1 MVMKMGI
8 WRWTLAS
15 AVVVLLSGTASA
27 ILISDPPGV
36 TTNDPAAVVVY
47 PKVVVNVDN
56 CDQTTGFCRLQT
68 TVACT
73 ASSDCEGEGTDT
85 IVQLTNTSEFLTH
98 VKCFYVNANGHC
110 SNSETT
116 ICTQENFREE
126 CPPGGL
132 CVEGWQEND
141 FVLTLTKRQPISW
154 SASDGLSNLPLA
166 DQPGQG
172 DPPQFNEGSIPP
184 VAENPFRGELRCIQ
198 LDVATELPTDRND
211 LKGEASIITTDGP
224 LVDARKY
231 TAIGIPAI
239 EGAQDGDPNT
249 LNVGGPS
256 PEYRACPN
264 ILTLN
269 HFFENAQVA
278 SHGESVVGPVTSELT
293 VVPCAADFLNQEQNL
308 ASSVLQFLIFNE
320 FEQRFSTSTR
330 VTCFK
335 EVTLSDID
343 TRPGDDGDNFSIFAA
358 GVQGTLTGQSRIRPV
373 AGPNE
378 DGYDGRNVL
387 AILEENWASG
397 SCPAATTTDGTELA
411 NTLCRSD
418 DDCETGTCTD
428 PGVKTTAANI
438 QRENSTREQ
447 GVRIRIPIP

>member
-15 AVVVLLSGTASA
+15 AVVVFLSGTASA
-27 ILISDPPGV
+27 ILIGDPPGV

-47 PKVVVNVDN
+47 AKIRVDVDN
-56 CDQTTGFCRLQT
+56 CDTGFCRLQGN
-68 TVACT
+68 ACT
-73 ASSDCEGEGTDT
+73 TDEDCEGVGTDT
-85 IVQLTNTSEFLTH
+85 VVELTNTSEFLTR

-132 CVEGWQEND
+132 CVEGWREND
-141 FVLTLTKRQPISW
+141 FVLTLTKRQPLSW
-154 SASDGLSNLPLA
+154 SANDGLSNLPLA

-211 LKGEASIITTDGP
+211 LKGEATIVTTEGM

-249 LNVGGPS
+249 LNVGGPE

-264 ILTLN
+264 ILTMN
-269 HFFENAQVA
+269 HYFDNAKIV
-278 SHGESVVGPVTSELT
+278 SHGQAVVGRVHSELT
-293 VVPCAADFLNQEQNL
+293 VVPCAADYLNQDENL

-330 VTCFK
+330 VTCFR
-335 EVTLSDID
+335 ETLLSDID
-343 TRPGDDGDNFSIFAA
+343 TRPGEDGNNFSIFAA

-378 DGYDGRNVL
+378 DGYDGRTVL

-397 SCPAATTTDGTELA
+397 SCPATTSNEYNRELA
-411 NTLCRSD
+411 NTLCTEEA
-418 DDCETGTCTD
+418 DCEVGPCTN

-447 GVRIRIPIP
+447 GARIRIPIP

>member
-15 AVVVLLSGTASA
+15 AVVVFLTGTASA

-36 TTNDPAAVVVY
+36 TTNDPSAIVVY
-47 PKVVVNVDN
+47 PKIRVDIDGN
-56 CDQTTGFCRLQT
+56 
-68 TVACT
+68 
-73 ASSDCEGEGTDT
+73 SGTDT
-85 IVQLTNTSEFLTH
+85 VVELTNTSEFLTR

-110 SNSETT
+110 SNSPDT
-116 ICTQENFREE
+116 ICTQEGFRTE

-132 CVEGWQEND
+132 CTEGWQEND
-141 FVLTLTKRQPISW
+141 FVLTLTKRQPLSW

-172 DPPQFNEGSIPP
+172 NPPQFNEGSIPP

-198 LDVATELPTDRND
+198 LDVATELPSDRND
-211 LKGEASIITTDGP
+211 LKGEATIITTSGTF
-224 LVDARKY
+224 VDARKY

-249 LNVGGPS
+249 LNLGGPE

-264 ILTLN
+264 ILTMN
-269 HFFENAQVA
+269 HFFDNANVVT
-278 SHGESVVGPVTSELT
+278 HGDAVEGRVTSELT
-293 VVPCAADFLNQEQNL
+293 VVPCAADFLNQDLNL
-308 ASSVLQFLIFNE
+308 ASATLQFLIFNE

-335 EVTLSDID
+335 ETQLSDID
-343 TRPGDDGDNFSIFAA
+343 TRPGEDGNAFSIFAA

-373 AGPNE
+373 AGPNQ
-378 DGYDGRNVL
+378 DGYAGRTVL
-387 AILEENWASG
+387 AILEESWSSG
-397 SCPAATTTDGTELA
+397 YCGTTTTE
-411 NTLCRSD
+411 LCRSD
-418 DDCETGTCTD
+418 ADCTSPDTCNQ
-428 PGVKTTAANI
+428 PGVSTAAANI

-447 GVRIRIPIP
+447 GDRIRTPIP